1 MKKFSLVILAIFMA
15 SFAFAGGGGQQSG
28 STGTA
33 SGGSSAAATT
43 VTPIPYPANPS
54 PLDSAAK
61 IKRYSLDQVIEYKAL
76 PSYSEPDYV
85 TDLVKQGKLP
95 PVEQRL
101 PAKPQVIKTSF
112 MSDGAGQ
119 YGGVFAN
126 VFAAPCDG
134 WNFVAGTSVGWFGI
148 EAMYVQCLLSSGPAY
163 LRNDKNEPF
172 PNLVTDWTWSSDGLT
187 LTMNL
192 MQGVKWS
199 DGAPFNADDIMF
211 TWDDNINDPN
221 VPSWSQPGH
230 WAVNGK
236 PTKLEKVND
245 YQIKWTF
252 AEPYPVYLLWAMA
265 DNRFAISAAHTF
277 KPLHPKYNSNATYDS
292 YRNAITPT
300 NLPAPTLGPWV
311 PTQYK
316 VDELLV
322 LKRNPYYWKVD
333 SDGRQLPYID
343 EVHFQ
348 YSTDSNTRTF
358 NTMAGTCDL
367 SNVGEAYDDVAKGA
381 AQPNAAFRVDWQGD
395 SHAYGIEFNLDSK
408 FGVQTPQDSAN
419 RTLFRDL
426 RFRRALTM
434 ALDRDGIARSL
445 AQGPF
450 YRAWGG
456 GLLPACPLF
465 DKSTVFFLPY
475 NVQAANALLDDM
487 GLKKGPSGYRQYPAG
502 SPVAGKDI
510 EVQYLAM
517 QQLGNM
523 IDIGQA
529 AIPMFQAV
537 GIKMTMK
544 VMTQTALDEIFRAGT
559 WDLRANRYD
568 SEWLVPNAF
577 PASIS
582 PNDDKILA
590 MHYMIKTSGDAMPFE
605 NDLNAICVNFAK
617 ETDPAKQ
624 KDLIG
629 QWNRVWTENAY
640 NIGVV
645 TCTYGMLLNKYM
657 KNVQPGLPVN
667 VYSWGHQSM
676 FMEQLWYDKANQRPL
691 ILGNNLPLNYPKLQ

>member
-1 MKKFSLVILAIFMA
+1 MKKLFLVLLAITLVSA
-15 SFAFAGGGGQQSG
+15 AFAGGGGQSSG
-28 STGTA
+28 SSGAA
-33 SGGSSAAATT
+33 SGGAAAAA
-43 VTPIPYPANPS
+43 VSPIPYPANPS
-54 PLDSAAK
+54 PLDSSSK
-61 IKRYSLDQVIEYKAL
+61 IKYYSLDQVIEYRGL
-76 PSYSEPDYV
+76 PRYSEPEYV
-85 TDLVKQGKLP
+85 TALVRQGRLP

-101 PAKPQVIKTSF
+101 PPKPQVIKTSF

-148 EAMYVQCLLSSGPAY
+148 ESMYVQCLLASGPAY
-163 LRNDKNEPF
+163 LRKDKNEPF
-172 PNLVTDWTWSSDGLT
+172 PNLITDWTWSADGRT

-192 MQGVKWS
+192 MEGVKWS
-199 DGAPFNADDIMF
+199 DGDPFDADDIIF
-211 TWDDNINDPN
+211 TWEDNINDPN
-221 VPSWSQPGH
+221 VPSWSQPAH
-230 WAVNGK
+230 WEVNGK
-236 PTKLEKVND
+236 PSKLEKVNN

-265 DNRFAISAAHTF
+265 DNRFAISASHIF
-277 KPLHPKYNSNATYDS
+277 KPLHPKYNSRATYDS
-292 YRNAITPT
+292 FRNAIAPT

-311 PTQYK
+311 PAQYR
-316 VDELLV
+316 VDELMV

-333 SDGRQLPYID
+333 SDGKQLPYID

-367 SNVGEAYDDVAKGA
+367 SNVGEAYDDVARGA
-381 AQPNAAFRVDWQGD
+381 AAANAPFRVDWQGD
-395 SHAYGIEFNLDSK
+395 SHSYGIEFNLDSK
-408 FGVQTPQDSAN
+408 FGVQTPQDTAN
-419 RTLFRDL
+419 RALFRDL

-456 GLLPACPLF
+456 GLLPASPLF
-465 DKSTVFFLPY
+465 SKESVFFLPY
-475 NVQAANALLDDM
+475 NVAAANALLDEM

-502 SPVAGKDI
+502 SPVAGRDI
-510 EVQYLAM
+510 ELQYLAM

-529 AIPMFQAV
+529 AIPMYQAI
-537 GIKMTMK
+537 GIKMTMR
-544 VMTQTALDEIFRAGT
+544 VLTQTALDEIYRNGQ
-559 WDLRANRYD
+559 WDLRAQRYD
-568 SEWLVPNAF
+568 SIWLVPNAF
-577 PASIS
+577 PSDLA
-582 PNDDKILA
+582 PMDDRIMP

-605 NDLNAICVNFAK
+605 NDLVRIATAFAR
-617 ETDPAKQ
+617 ETDAAKQ
-624 KDLIG
+624 KQQMAD
-629 QWNRVWTENAY
+629 WNKVWTENAY

-645 TCTYGMLLNKYM
+645 TVSYGMLLNKFM

-676 FMEQLWYDKANQRPL
+676 FMEQLYFDAAHQRPL
-691 ILGNNLPLNYPKLQ
+691 ILGTNLPLNYPNFNR